1 MPESSLTSPARLEM
15 IIFRQGICRLWMRQI
30 IYSRGGT
37 LIVYVA
43 EVFLWASR
51 IRSATRGCA
60 TIWVRHGLATGQAI
74 LESVFLDLSS
84 SICHSIMS
92 QSVTRDELRLFFCV
106 QRLCRQID
114 LSVVNKSLMVSYRIP
129 MQMKNK
135 AYCLW
140 WYIIPNE
147 FHDDQ
152 CERRQDFLEE
162 DLHNG

>member
-1 MPESSLTSPARLEM
+1 MHAICTRKDLTSHDKSKIKNDRLENSLNAVTVNKGMPESSLTSPARLEM

-37 LIVYVA
+37 LFVYVA

-92 QSVTRDELRLFFCV
+92 QSVTRDELRLFFV
-106 QRLCRQID
+106 YNDYVGKLT
-114 LSVVNKSLMVSYRIP
+114 SPSSTNP
-129 MQMKNK
+129 
-135 AYCLW
+135 
-140 WYIIPNE
+140 
-147 FHDDQ
+147 
-152 CERRQDFLEE
+152 
-162 DLHNG
+162 